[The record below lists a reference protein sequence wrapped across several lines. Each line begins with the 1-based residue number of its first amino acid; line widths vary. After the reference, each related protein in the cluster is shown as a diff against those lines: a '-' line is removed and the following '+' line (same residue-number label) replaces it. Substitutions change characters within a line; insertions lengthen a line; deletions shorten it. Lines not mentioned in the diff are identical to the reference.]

1 MCRGCVATS
10 VERIQLAEEAIILP
24 ILSASFSIFGFL
36 VVLVNVLK
44 LLLALLRTPVVPKLR
59 KLPARRKQRPRTR

>member
-1 MCRGCVATS
+1 
-10 VERIQLAEEAIILP
+10 
-24 ILSASFSIFGFL
+24 
-36 VVLVNVLK
+36 VNVLK